1 MAAKLNRRVPG
12 LILAVLVF
20 ASPLLLCCEGS
31 STVEGKFKLGV
42 VYGLGGS
49 NDKSFNEAIKLA
61 VSRVVRDYRV
71 NLTEREPRDQ
81 EELQNFLE
89 ELAGDELD
97 CIVVACDPSY
107 LEPVALAHPEQDFI
121 LVDGE
126 VELEN
131 VIALSLDSRRA
142 AVSMGV
148 IAAMATRTGRIGFIG
163 AFEDRSSR
171 RVLAGYQE
179 GAMVAARMLRE
190 EVGEY
195 HEVEVLADF
204 IGSGP
209 EALNNQQRA
218 EFLARKQYGRNVDI
232 IFAFCGKSAEA
243 VFAMAKNYNRLAI
256 GSDLNQNW
264 IEKGHI
270 LTSMLRNIS
279 DTLYAVLEETIHEGF
294 TGALVEVPLGNNGLG
309 YYVDK
314 YNEAIMPAGAE
325 EMVRRVFAELDAREA
340 ELLSGEE
347 PAEGPVL

>member
-1 MAAKLNRRVPG
+1 MTGTFNRCLVWFTIVAFSLP
-12 LILAVLVF
+12 ILVACGDS
-20 ASPLLLCCEGS
+20 A
-31 STVEGKFKLGV
+31 TVEGKYKLGV
-42 VYGLGGS
+42 IYGLGGS
-49 NDKSFNEAIKLA
+49 DDKSFNEAIKLA
-61 VSRVVRDYRV
+61 VSRVMHDHRV
-71 NLTEREPRDQ
+71 HLTEREPRNQ
-81 EELQNFLE
+81 EELQTFLA
-89 ELAGDELD
+89 ELSREELD
-97 CIVVACDPSY
+97 CIVVACDPTY
-107 LEPVALAHPEQDFI
+107 LEPVSLSHPEQSFI

-148 IAAMATRTGRIGFIG
+148 IAAMTTRTGRIGFIG
-163 AFEDRSSR
+163 AFENRSSR

-179 GAMVAARMLRE
+179 GAMITERLLRE
-190 EVGEY
+190 EGR
-195 HEVEVLADF
+195 EVPGIEVLTDF

-209 EALNNQQRA
+209 EALDNQQRA
-218 EFLARKQYGRNVDI
+218 EFLARKQYGRNIDI

-264 IEKGHI
+264 IERGHV
-270 LTSMLRNIS
+270 LTSMMRNIS
-279 DTLYAVLEETIHEGF
+279 DSLYEVIEETVHRGF
-294 TGALVEVPLGNNGLG
+294 EAGLIEVPLGNGGLG

-340 ELLSGEE
+340 ELLGEVKVAEE
-347 PAEGPVL
+347 PVL

>member
-1 MAAKLNRRVPG
+1 MTGTFKRGLVGVTIIAFILPFLAACG
-12 LILAVLVF
+12 
-20 ASPLLLCCEGS
+20 GS
-31 STVEGKFKLGV
+31 STVEGKYKLGV
-42 VYGLGGS
+42 IYGLGGS
-49 NDKSFNEAIKLA
+49 DDKSFNEAIKLA
-61 VSRVVRDYRV
+61 VSRVMRDYRV
-71 NLTEREPRDQ
+71 HLTEREPRNQ
-81 EELQNFLE
+81 EELQAFLE
-89 ELAGDELD
+89 ELSREELD
-97 CIVVACDPSY
+97 CIVVACDPTY
-107 LEPVALAHPEQDFI
+107 LEPVALSHLEQSFI

-148 IAAMATRTGRIGFIG
+148 IAAMTTRTGRIGFIG
-163 AFEDRSSR
+163 AFENRSSR

-179 GAMVAARMLRE
+179 GAMIAERLLRE
-190 EVGEY
+190 EGR
-195 HEVEVLADF
+195 EVPGIEVLADF

-218 EFLARKQYGRNVDI
+218 EYIARKQYGRNIDI

-264 IEKGHI
+264 IERGHI
-270 LTSMLRNIS
+270 LTSMMRNIT
-279 DTLYAVLEETIHEGF
+279 DTLYDVIAESVHRGF
-294 TGALVEVPLGNNGLG
+294 EAGLIEVPLGSGGLG
-309 YYVDK
+309 FYVDK

-340 ELLSGEE
+340 ELLGEE
-347 PAEGPVL
+347 GMAEEPIL